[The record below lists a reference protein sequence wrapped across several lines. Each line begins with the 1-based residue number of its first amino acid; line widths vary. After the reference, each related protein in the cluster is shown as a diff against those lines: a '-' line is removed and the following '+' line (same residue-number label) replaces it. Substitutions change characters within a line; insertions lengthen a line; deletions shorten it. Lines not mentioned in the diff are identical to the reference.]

1 MVEEYEKDKYDVIG
15 SSYDD
20 SYDDYVAEWR
30 QRPKNSRHVINFG
43 GESLLIPLK
52 VFEG

>member
-20 SYDDYVAEWR
+20 SCDDYVAERR
-30 QRPKNSRHVINFG
+30 QRFKNSRHVTYFG
-43 GESLLIPLK
+43 GESLLLPLK

>member
-20 SYDDYVAEWR
+20 SYDDMWLNED
-30 QRPKNSRHVINFG
+30 NG
-43 GESLLIPLK
+43 LK
-52 VFEG
+52 IAGMLSILVVNRY